1 MLHRRAMQIRFVTA
15 AVLLSAT
22 IPACDRAPS
31 VPPASQ
37 PSATSAPVSQP
48 SSAESRPATPPALL
62 AESADWTLETCL
74 ERLRSAGDDDAERA
88 RRSAAVRLV
97 RLAKFSAL
105 AVPEPLPDEWGGT
118 LHVAAL
124 ADDRWCMGVHGDGA
138 RSLGMPVLID
148 ADGKVSSPA
157 SEAEEEAAQLFVSD
171 DADVFPHVLLTPTRV
186 VLIEKTP
193 RAALVARTLGGARFD
208 YLRREE
214 KWPYIALVVP
224 NRAAAASSTSAPASA
239 EASDGDAARPAF
251 VEVAM
256 YRWDPDEQAFLGPGN
271 DKLPDPPGGKFE
283 LDLQASKA
291 LIPVGGDIPD
301 APAPPVVPVPK
312 KPKVVRPPD

>member
-1 MLHRRAMQIRFVTA
+1 MQIRFVTA
-15 AVLLSAT
+15 AVFLAGT

-31 VPPASQ
+31 APPASQ
-37 PSATSAPVSQP
+37 PRATSAPVTQP
-48 SSAESRPATPPALL
+48 SSAESRPAIPPALVD
-62 AESADWTLETCL
+62 ESADWTLETCL
-74 ERLRSAGDDDAERA
+74 ERLRSARGDDAEREQ
-88 RRSAAVRLV
+88 RSAAVQLV

-105 AVPEPLPDEWGGT
+105 AVPEPLPAEWGGT
-118 LHVAAL
+118 LHVAEL
-124 ADDRWCMGVHGDGA
+124 ADDRWCLGVQGGDA

-157 SEAEEEAAQLFVSD
+157 SDAEEEAAQLFVSD
-171 DADVFPHVLLTPTRV
+171 DAEVFPHVLLTPTRV
-186 VLIEKTP
+186 LLIEKAP
-193 RAALVARTLGGARFD
+193 RTALVAKSLGGARFD
-208 YLRREE
+208 YRRRED

-224 NRAAAASSTSAPASA
+224 NRAPIAPSTSASASA
-239 EASDGDAARPAF
+239 EASERDAARPAF
-251 VEVAM
+251 IEVAL
-256 YRWDPDEQAFLGPGN
+256 YRWDPDEQAFLGPAN

-312 KPKVVRPPD
+312 KPRVERPPD